1 MNQLRFFYS
10 VIINFVLLLILN
22 DVASA
27 NRDFYKILDIKK
39 TANTNEVKKAY
50 RKLAKEL
57 HPDKVKF
64 VKNLREYIYELF
76 PF

>member
-10 VIINFVLLLILN
+10 FVLLLILN
-22 DVASA
+22 EVASA

-57 HPDKVKF
+57 HPDKVKE
-64 VKNLREYIYELF
+64 VTKIKKN
-76 PF
+76 